1 MQDEA
6 SQQISVILDAVEQGD
21 AAAGERLFPLI
32 YGELRRRAG
41 ALMANERRDH
51 TLGRTALVHEAY
63 LRVARPGAS
72 FASRLHFFNTAA
84 LAMRRILIDHAATRG
99 TAKRGGG
106 QQKVALD
113 VAGDIAEADSVDIMG
128 LDEALTELAK
138 SSPRQAEVV
147 NLRFF
152 AGLTD
157 GEIAPLLGVSDK
169 TVRRDWAAARI
180 WLYDQMRD

>member
-1 MQDEA
+1 MQEET
-6 SQQISVILDAVEQGD
+6 SQQISVVLDAMEQGD
-21 AAAGERLFPLI
+21 AAAGERLFPLL
-32 YGELRRRAG
+32 YDELRRRAG

-51 TLGRTALVHEAY
+51 TLGQTALVHEAY
-63 LRVARPGAS
+63 LRVAKPGAS
-72 FASRLHFFNTAA
+72 FESRLHFFNTAA

-99 TAKRGGG
+99 AAKRGGG
-106 QQKVALD
+106 RQKASLD
-113 VAGDIAEADSVDIMG
+113 VADEIAEADAVDIVG
-128 LDEALTELAK
+128 LDEALTKLAEV
-138 SSPRQAEVV
+138 SLRQAEVV

-157 GEIAPLLGVSDK
+157 AEIAPLLGVSDK

>member
-6 SQQISVILDAVEQGD
+6 SHEISVILEAVEHGD

-32 YGELRRRAG
+32 YDELRRRAG
-41 ALMANERRDH
+41 ALMVNERCDH

-63 LRVARPGAS
+63 LRVAKPGATY
-72 FASRLHFFNTAA
+72 ASRLHFFNTAA

-99 TAKRGGG
+99 AAKRGGG
-106 QQKVALD
+106 QQKASLD
-113 VAGDIAEADSVDIMG
+113 VAGEIAVAEAIDIAG
-128 LDEALTELAK
+128 LDEALTRL
-138 SSPRQAEVV
+138 SQISPRQAEVV

-157 GEIAPLLGVSDK
+157 LEIAPLLGISDK
-169 TVRRDWAAARI
+169 TVRRDWAVARI